1 MPHLSPLMH
10 KILELVYGE
19 HTDSEIAKELGLEK
33 KTVSNY
39 LSELIYPE
47 LQVKGRVGAA
57 LWFSQNYGDKAYKY
71 PDTYPVE
78 LRRLGLD
85 KKCQETKDIS
95 QPPDLSD
102 HIGQWCAWC
111 VRYFNPRDDI
121 GAYRPYRPGGRVSLS
136 KDMLGAEL
144 ELERVFDW
152 TVPVHHGGC
161 PLAGVEPNTTVAA
174 VPFDLFFR
182 CQPNELEILSNTAY
196 MRGNLTTSVALYLM
210 LYHHYF
216 NEGNEESVATQFAKA
231 TIDNAGSINN
241 EVVGQILRSHVP
253 KNIHKMTYQW
263 IEILLGLGNRVR
275 NNGNPDMAERRLY
288 SQARRKTDKMLERNP
303 KVKAVRILDT
313 LERREMT
320 VAHCVESKNVERV
333 IDNARDHN
341 DRRGLLT
348 ACQVVGWH
356 YFRDGDY
363 VTAEK
368 NFSLI
373 DSEGKKP
380 NTTDSWWHKMA
391 GWLGLGATLYVN
403 GSKNYEQALY
413 HCLRS
418 EYISAILGLQID
430 VTRGIS
436 EQFLG
441 LGTLLSPPAVVRKIV
456 KESGFAK
463 EKMEEIRHTAL
474 IESGLQKEL
483 LAELSGASWAY
494 K

>member
-10 KILELVYGE
+10 KILELVYRE
-19 HTDSEIAKELGLEK
+19 NTDSEIAKELGLKK

-39 LSELIYPE
+39 LSDLIYPE
-47 LQVKGRVGAA
+47 LQVEGRVGAA
-57 LWFSQNYGDKAYKY
+57 LWYLQNHGDQAYKY

-78 LRRLGLD
+78 LRRLGID
-85 KKCQETKDIS
+85 KKSQEDQSVS

-102 HIGQWCAWC
+102 HMGQWCAWC
-111 VRYFNPRDDI
+111 VRYFNPNDAV
-121 GAYRPYRPGGRVSLS
+121 GFYRPYRPGSRVSLS
-136 KDMLGAEL
+136 DDMRGAEL

-161 PLAGVEPNTTVAA
+161 QLASVEPNATVA
-174 VPFDLFFR
+174 VPLDLFFR

-231 TIDNAGSINN
+231 TIDNAGSIKN
-241 EVVGQILRSHVP
+241 EVIGQILRSHIP

-275 NNGNPDMAERRLY
+275 NNGNPDQAEKRLY
-288 SQARRKTDKMLERNP
+288 SQARRNTDKMLERNP
-303 KVKAVRILDT
+303 KVKALRLVDT

-320 VAHCVESKNVERV
+320 VAHCVGSKNVERV

-363 VTAEK
+363 VTAEN
-368 NFSLI
+368 NFNLI
-373 DSEGKKP
+373 ESEGKNP

-391 GWLGLGATLYVN
+391 GWLGLGATIYAN

-413 HCLRS
+413 YCLRA

-430 VTRGIS
+430 VTRGVG
-436 EQFLG
+436 EKLLG
-441 LGTLLSPPAVVRKIV
+441 SGTLLSPSAVVRRIV
-456 KESGFAK
+456 KESKFTK
-463 EKMEEIRHTAL
+463 EKMEEIRRTAL
-474 IESGLQKEL
+474 IESGLQKGL
-483 LAELSGASWAY
+483 LAELTGASWAY